1 MTATTGEG
9 HVRIAI
15 GGISHESSTFS
26 TVPTTLQHF
35 RERGWFTGDELMR
48 QFSGTKSPLGAF
60 IDAARDMNFEVVPT
74 MSAAA
79 VPAGP
84 VNAEATEVL
93 TRQLADMIR
102 EVQES
107 GPLDGVLLALHG
119 AMVSEL
125 DDDGEA
131 YILRAVREVV
141 GPDMPVIV
149 ELDLHGN
156 ISQEMVDLA
165 TVAVAYDEYPHTDP
179 YERGY
184 ECGLLMARI
193 VRGDVKPTPV
203 IVKVPM
209 LTPIQRQHTHT
220 EPMLGVRRLVRDL
233 EHQRGV
239 LNISYLPGFPY
250 ADIPQTNFSI
260 IVTTDNNLE
269 QARAIANQIASHVW
283 SLREEFIPRPVAV
296 DEAVQHAMKASE
308 GPIVL
313 SDTADNPGGGGP
325 ADGTVL
331 LEALLRLGARRAAL
345 VPLVDPE
352 VVQQAIAAGEGQTI
366 QATIGAKTDSMHG
379 EPLPITAT
387 VTRLTD
393 GHFVH
398 KGPMNT
404 GVAVE
409 LGPTAVLEV
418 HGEHG
423 GSVQVVT
430 TSLRYQP
437 TDLEVLRSQGIE
449 PTEQQVLVVKSSVH
463 YRAAFTPIA
472 KEIIEVD
479 TPGLTSPHLDQLE
492 FRKLQR
498 PIHPF
503 ERDMEW
509 FPED

>member
-1 MTATTGEG
+1 M
-9 HVRIAI
+9 RIAI

-35 RERGWFTGDELMR
+35 RERGWFSGQGLMR

-60 IDAARDMNFEVVPT
+60 IDAARDMAFEVVPT

-84 VNAEATEVL
+84 VTAEATTTL
-93 TRQLADMIR
+93 TRQLADMLR
-102 EVQES
+102 DVQAN

-119 AMVSEL
+119 AMVSEI

-131 YILRAVREVV
+131 YILRAVRDVV
-141 GPDMPVIV
+141 GPDLPVIV

-156 ISQEMVDLA
+156 ISEEMVDLA

-193 VRGDVKPTPV
+193 VRGGVRPTAA
-203 IVKVPM
+203 IVKIPM

-233 EHQRGV
+233 EQQRGV

-260 IVTTDNNLE
+260 IVTTDNNPQ
-269 QARAIANQIASHVW
+269 QARDIANQVANHVW

-296 DEAVQHAMKASE
+296 DEAVRRAMHDPQ

-331 LEALLRLGARRAAL
+331 LEALLRLGATRAAL

-352 VVQQAIAAGEGQTI
+352 VVQQAIAAGEGATI
-366 QATIGAKTDSMHG
+366 QARLGGKTDDMHG
-379 EPLPITAT
+379 PPLDVTAT
-387 VTRLTD
+387 VQRLTD

-409 LGPTAVLEV
+409 LGPTAVLAV
-418 HGEHG
+418 RGAQG

-449 PTEQQVLVVKSSVH
+449 PTEQQILAVKSSVH

-472 KEIIEVD
+472 REIIEVD
-479 TPGLTSPHLDQLE
+479 TPGLTSPHLDRLD
-492 FRKLQR
+492 FRRLTR

-503 ERDMEW
+503 DRDLGWRAEG
-509 FPED
+509 

>member
-1 MTATTGEG
+1 M
-9 HVRIAI
+9 RIAI

-48 QFSGTKSPLGAF
+48 QFTGTKSPLGAY
-60 IDAARDMNFEVVPT
+60 IDAARDMSFEVVPT
-74 MSAAA
+74 MTASA

-84 VNAEATEVL
+84 VNREATETL
-93 TRQLADMIR
+93 TQQLADMIR
-102 EVQES
+102 EVKES

-119 AMVSEL
+119 AMVSEI

-131 YILRAVREVV
+131 YILRAVRNVV
-141 GPDMPVIV
+141 GPDLPVIV

-156 ISQEMVDLA
+156 ISEEMVRLA

-179 YERGY
+179 FERGY

-193 VRGDVKPTPV
+193 IRGGVKPTAA

-209 LTPIQRQHTHT
+209 ITPIQRQHSHT
-220 EPMLGVRRLVRDL
+220 EPMLGVKRMIREL
-233 EHQRGV
+233 ENIRGV
-239 LNISYLPGFPY
+239 LNISCLPGFPY
-250 ADIPQTNFSI
+250 ADIPHTNFTV
-260 IVTTDNNLE
+260 IVTTDNNPEMAKEL
-269 QARAIANQIASHVW
+269 ADRIASHVW
-283 SLREEFIPRPVAV
+283 GLRDEFTPRPVAV
-296 DEAVQHAMKASE
+296 DEAVRRAMEASE

-313 SDTADNPGGGGP
+313 SDGSDNPGGGAP

-331 LEALLRLGARRAAL
+331 LEAMLRLGATRAAL
-345 VPLVDPE
+345 VPMVDPE
-352 VVQQAIAAGEGQTI
+352 TVQQAIAAGEGETI
-366 QATIGAKTDSMHG
+366 QARLGGKTDDMHG
-379 EPLPITAT
+379 EPLT
-387 VTRLTD
+387 VMAKVRRITD

-404 GVAVE
+404 GVSME

-418 HGEHG
+418 EGQHG
-423 GSVQVVT
+423 GMVQVVT

-449 PTEQQVLVVKSSVH
+449 PTEQQILAVKSSVH
-463 YRAAFTPIA
+463 YRAAFTPVA

-479 TPGLTSPHLDQLE
+479 TPGLTNPHLDRLE
-492 FRKLQR
+492 FHKLAR
-498 PIHPF
+498 PIYPF
-503 ERDMEW
+503 DPETA
-509 FPED
+509 FPA